1 MNAEA
6 LHKGWRGEL
15 LNISSLAACLGE
27 GRGEKAIST
36 LRAISQ
42 TAREEEEEEEEGE
55 AERPAAG
62 RHEVTILQL

>member
-42 TAREEEEEEEEGE
+42 TAREEEEEEEERE

-62 RHEVTILQL
+62 RHGVTILQL

>member
-42 TAREEEEEEEEGE
+42 TAREEEEEGE

>member
-42 TAREEEEEEEEGE
+42 TAREEEEEEEGE